1 MSEQTP
7 QLSPEASRDVN
18 NAFDPERR
26 KPQADWEAYLDSRP
40 YEENG
45 KVKNPET
52 DKKIKDADKYF
63 DKKREKHFEGS
74 TKPYENMTPYELTY
88 KIAEAKFNGD
98 KTTERSLYDALLDKI
113 DQEENKPEDEK
124 NSNPQRDNRDLYAEY
139 DHRIDEIFQRLHEN
153 EQAQNP
159 EDGSELSEE
168 DAEAEAARV
177 AILDPENVAALRAE
191 LAEDESDDS
200 EATPIVP
207 VDPIPPTD
215 PNEVVNGNET
225 PGTDLVLREPMPQN
239 PAERQ
244 SWYQRNRERIMGGAA
259 LLALA
264 GALAW
269 ASLTEGSRDSQR
281 SGSDEKTEQP
291 GKKAG
296 NASKDD
302 VMKKVKFS
310 QNFSDKNHAENK
322 VNAFGGTERGIVDK
336 ADFGT
341 LSGDYLDRYLD
352 THDRM
357 TAHNVE
363 KLVNVR
369 FQEKYGLD
377 ATKFNSSW
385 GQQERESMKKE
396 YLSNSGH
403 SLSEAGQKAHK
414 LHMNELRSGKTL
426 KVTAAEAASKY
437 GLDVNSWI
445 KEGKL
450 KGGIDDKAYAAGN
463 THDAIYITFDDDG
476 NIKHA
481 EIGNCGNEVFSIEGS
496 SSTPLS
502 TPESTPDT
510 DQPDDTFE
518 AIGEI
523 DGDIDWPTGKKKPDE
538 PNKHTGK
545 GNVHV
550 DGNGTSTTGGVGAT
564 GPGAEKPHQDA
575 GSQTSDQANEQTGG
589 GTQGSTNP
597 AEGADQGPK
606 PSTPNQGASGETG
619 SGIVSE

>member
-52 DKKIKDADKYF
+52 GKKIKDADKYF

-113 DQEENKPEDEK
+113 DQEESKPEDEK

-191 LAEDESDDS
+191 LAEDDEN
-200 EATPIVP
+200 
-207 VDPIPPTD
+207 PTA
-215 PNEVVNGNET
+215 PENPGNNGNEVDVNAT
-225 PGTDLVLREPMPQN
+225 GTDLVPYVPPMPEKED
-239 PAERQ
+239 ERQ
-244 SWYQRNRERIMGGAA
+244 SWFRKHRNKLLGIAA
-259 LLALA
+259 A
-264 GALAW
+264 GAILVGAG
-269 ASLTEGSRDSQR
+269 ASWLTLGGDNKR

-296 NASKDD
+296 NAPKDD

-357 TAHNVE
+357 TAQNVE

-396 YLSNSGH
+396 YLSDSGH

-450 KGGIDDKAYAAGN
+450 EGGIDDKAYAAGN

-496 SSTPLS
+496 SSIPLS
-502 TPESTPDT
+502 TPESNPDT
-510 DQPDDTFE
+510 DQPDNTFE

-575 GSQTSDQANEQTGG
+575 GGQTGDQANDQTGG
-589 GTQGSTNP
+589 GSQGSTNP

-606 PSTPNQGASGETG
+606 PTTPNQGASGETG
-619 SGIVSE
+619 SGTVSEQD

>member
-7 QLSPEASRDVN
+7 QLSPEATRNVD

-26 KPQADWEAYLDSRP
+26 KGQAEWDAYLDSRP

-52 DKKIKDADKYF
+52 GKKIKDTDKYF

-74 TKPYENMTPYELTY
+74 TKAYENMTPYELTY

-124 NSNPQRDNRDLYAEY
+124 NSNPQRDSRDLYAEY
-139 DHRIDEIFQRLHEN
+139 DHRINEIFQRLHEN

-159 EDGSELSEE
+159 DEQNEE
-168 DAEAEAARV
+168 DAARE
-177 AILDPENVAALRAE
+177 AILNPDNVAALRAE

-200 EATPIVP
+200 EVTPIVP

-215 PNEVVNGNET
+215 PSEVVDGNET
-225 PGTDLVLREPMPQN
+225 PGTDLVVREPMPAD
-239 PAERQ
+239 PAEREG
-244 SWYQRNRERIMGGAA
+244 WFRRNRTRIIAGVAIVAAGAA
-259 LLALA
+259 LS
-264 GALAW
+264 W
-269 ASLTEGSRDSQR
+269 ATLSGNNNKDNQS

-291 GKKAG
+291 GKKG
-296 NASKDD
+296 GGASKND

-310 QNFSDKNHAENK
+310 QNFSDKNHAGNK

-357 TAHNVE
+357 TAKNVE

-396 YLSNSGH
+396 YLSDSGH
-403 SLSEAGQKAHK
+403 SLSEAGQKAHM

-445 KEGKL
+445 SEGKL
-450 KGGIDDKAYAAGN
+450 KGGIDDKAYAAGS

-510 DQPDDTFE
+510 DQPEDDTFE

-523 DGDIDWPTGKKKPDE
+523 EGDNIDWPTGEK
-538 PNKHTGK
+538 KHTPK
-545 GNVHV
+545 GEVKV
-550 DGNGTSTTGGVGAT
+550 DHEGTANTGGVEAT
-564 GPGAEKPHQDA
+564 GPGPETQQQNA
-575 GSQTSDQANEQTGG
+575 GGQTSDQANEQTGG
-589 GTQGSTNP
+589 GSQGSTQP

-606 PSTPNQGASGETG
+606 PSTPNNGASGETS
-619 SGIVSE
+619 SGNVNE